1 MAFPFDIL
9 HSEIIRTALEGE
21 KERCEAREKFGTI
34 VENLNG
40 PIDIDKYENLVQKAF
55 LHANAE
61 TKLESIGYRVGRQ
74 LVEKVSKEAPKL
86 VTELEIVKFIC
97 KDFWSS
103 VFGKQ
108 VDNLRTNH
116 QGVYVVQDGRFT
128 TLRSFP
134 EGDQYV
140 KESGYFL
147 AFPCGLLRGAL
158 AGLNIRAVVT
168 PTIESVP
175 SVKFHIQI
183 QPK

>member
-1 MAFPFDIL
+1 M
-9 HSEIIRTALEGE
+9 
-21 KERCEAREKFGTI
+21 
-34 VENLNG
+34 
-40 PIDIDKYENLVQKAF
+40 
-55 LHANAE
+55 
-61 TKLESIGYRVGRQ
+61 
-74 LVEKVSKEAPKL
+74 
-86 VTELEIVKFIC
+86 
-97 KDFWSS
+97 
-103 VFGKQ
+103 FGKQ

-116 QGVYVVQDGRFT
+116 QVYYFSNDFISKTYIFQGVYVVQDGRFT

-158 AGLNIRAVVT
+158 AGLNIRVSSFFFCVIYVCSFQAIVT

-175 SVKFHIQI
+175 SVKFHIQV

>member
-21 KERCEAREKFGTI
+21 KERCEAKEQFGTLI
-34 VENLNG
+34 ENLNG
-40 PIDIDKYENLVQKAF
+40 SADIEKYESLVRKAF
-55 LHANAE
+55 LHSNAE
-61 TKLESIGYRVGRQ
+61 TKLESIGFRVGRQ
-74 LVEKVSKEAPKL
+74 LVEKVSKETPKL
-86 VTELEIVKFIC
+86 VTELEVVKFIC
-97 KDFWSS
+97 KDFWTS

-116 QGVYVVQDGRFT
+116 QGVYVVQDGRFA

-140 KESGYFL
+140 KECGYFL

-158 AGLNIRAVVT
+158 SGFNIRAVVT

-183 QPK
+183 QAK